1 MDLLRDPT
9 WQAIGVLATLLLA
22 ALGLYARKRHN
33 EKIRRKALLEAI
45 YDLTQGSPDKLE
57 ASEKA
62 AERARIPNT
71 IEDLNPVARDLRDS
85 GLIEEPGTVGLDV
98 FRITPAGVRA
108 VERDRSSRPLTT
120 APDACYGP

>member
-1 MDLLRDPT
+1 MLDLLRDPT

-33 EKIRRKALLEAI
+33 EKTKRKALLEAI
-45 YDLTQGSPDKLE
+45 YDLTQSSPDKLV

-62 AERARIPNT
+62 AERAGIAHT
-71 IEDLNPVARDLRDS
+71 IEDFNPVARDLRDS

-108 VERDRSSRPLTT
+108 VERDRS
-120 APDACYGP
+120 

>member
-1 MDLLRDPT
+1 MLDLLRDPT

-33 EKIRRKALLEAI
+33 EKTKRKALLGAI
-45 YDLTQGSPDKLE
+45 YDLTQGSPDKLV

-62 AERARIPNT
+62 AERAGIAHT
-71 IEDLNPVARDLRDS
+71 IEDFNPVARDLRDS

-108 VERDRSSRPLTT
+108 VERDRS
-120 APDACYGP
+120 

>member
-1 MDLLRDPT
+1 MLDLLRDST

-33 EKIRRKALLEAI
+33 KKTKRKALLEAI
-45 YDLTQGSPDKLE
+45 YDLTQGSPDKLV

-62 AERARIPNT
+62 AERAGIAHT
-71 IEDLNPVARDLRDS
+71 IEDFNPVARDLRDS

-108 VERDRSSRPLTT
+108 VERDRS
-120 APDACYGP
+120 